1 LLITIRFGDLPRYER
16 TIAEPGNADWLLR
29 RGLWMVVQVREAA
42 LPSFLPSFLLRH
54 FCHLNNA
61 IISKTGSEQ
70 L

>member
-1 LLITIRFGDLPRYER
+1 MLITIRFGDLPRYER

-42 LPSFLPSFLLRH
+42 LLSFLPSFLRH
-54 FCHLNNA
+54 FCRLKNA